1 MNEQNTEP
9 DAGAPAGDPEQ
20 PGRSES
26 PTAIAAEDLPFIW
39 YSPPGKWRFP
49 CATSAAFKPG
59 YVFKLHQPLDRH
71 VAVRANGKTI
81 GRGELV
87 DVDGRVGVRL
97 LDCDNAPED

>member
-1 MNEQNTEP
+1 MNGQNIEAEP
-9 DAGAPAGDPEQ
+9 AGRAGDPEQ

-26 PTAIAAEDLPFIW
+26 PTAIAAEDLPIRLVFVAGDMEVALRDLRRI
-39 YSPPGKWRFP
+39 
-49 CATSAAFKPG
+49 KPG

-71 VAVRANGKTI
+71 VQVRANGKTI

-97 LDCDNAPED
+97 LECEDASEG